1 VYTRGQVEGFGG
13 NIKLVNDLGRNE
25 QMEDEKN
32 DVEDE
37 VAVVEGQEEEDEVAV
52 VEGQEEENVVLGLG
66 GEEVIVVFCPHTFY
80 SSNFSP

>member
-1 VYTRGQVEGFGG
+1 MYTRGQVEGFGG
-13 NIKLVNDLGRNE
+13 DIKLVNDLGRNE

-37 VAVVEGQEEEDEVAV
+37 VAVVEGQEEE
-52 VEGQEEENVVLGLG
+52 NVVLGLG
-66 GEEVIVVFCPHTFY
+66 GEEVIVFLCPHSFY

>member
-13 NIKLVNDLGRNE
+13 DIKLVNDLGRNE

-37 VAVVEGQEEEDEVAV
+37 VAVVEGQEEE
-52 VEGQEEENVVLGLG
+52 NVVLGLG
-66 GEEVIVVFCPHTFY
+66 GEEVIVVFCPHSFY